1 MYSFESSGNVTIII
15 RALQPTDLMGVN
27 YQAGDVV
34 TVFENAYFTLQFANN
49 NKPITQG
56 SRTMLHYNIMNLDSV
71 VIEPKSLTHSA
82 YNFISGK
89 SINSGNIYIP
99 VKENISSN
107 ENGNSFLNFIPTNDK
122 PLFIKNNERENI
134 SGYTVD
140 YTTGQIT
147 GLQNNQN
154 YICFYYRVE
163 ERLVTYELDQISLPY
178 FTIEILGQN
187 NINNISREMLITIP
201 KASININT
209 IMEFKEDQI
218 TAIQLTFI
226 VIDGNAVINYY

>member
-34 TVFENAYFTLQFANN
+34 TVFENAYFALQFANN

-56 SRTMLHYNIMNLDSV
+56 SKTMLHYNVMNLDSV
-71 VIEPKSLTHSA
+71 VIDPKSLTHSS

-89 SINSGNIYIP
+89 SKNSGNIYIP
-99 VKENISSN
+99 IKENISSN
-107 ENGNSFLNFIPTNDK
+107 ENGNCFLNFTPTNDK
-122 PLFIKNNERENI
+122 SIFIKNNERENV
-134 SGYTVD
+134 SGYVVD

-147 GLQNNQN
+147 GLENNKN
-154 YICFYYRVE
+154 YVCFYYRLE

-187 NINNISREMLITIP
+187 NINNVSREMLITIP